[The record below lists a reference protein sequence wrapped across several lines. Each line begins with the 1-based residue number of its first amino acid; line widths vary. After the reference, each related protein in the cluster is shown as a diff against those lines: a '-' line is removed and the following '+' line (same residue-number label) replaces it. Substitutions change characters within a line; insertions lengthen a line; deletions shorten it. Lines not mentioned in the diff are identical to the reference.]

1 MLHEA
6 HLRSLLRSRLLRLL
20 LCRLLFSR
28 LFSRLRLRLRELLCR
43 SLRSR
48 ERSRSRERDR
58 PMLPIEQDNSADKPD
73 VQRRALSS
81 DSAPS
86 HHITARKFQSAA
98 CAGQW
103 AAGIMLGPSPR
114 YVTLMFG
121 MAPFAYIAS
130 DTVSWNQGERCE
142 VGIAGSLPW
151 RGTAGHRQRGMR
163 AT

>member
-1 MLHEA
+1 MLDEA

-58 PMLPIEQDNSADKPD
+58 PMLQVEQDTSAVKPD
-73 VQRRALSS
+73 VQPRALSS

-86 HHITARKFQSAA
+86 HHTTARKSISSLR
-98 CAGQW
+98 W
-103 AAGIMLGPSPR
+103 A
-114 YVTLMFG
+114 
-121 MAPFAYIAS
+121 
-130 DTVSWNQGERCE
+130 
-142 VGIAGSLPW
+142 VGSSQCCI
-151 RGTAGHRQRGMR
+151 
-163 AT
+163 